1 MVYTSTLIK
10 EKILLLQS
18 NVPPMNFR
26 TAAKVKIYFY
36 NVAMPTMK

>member
-1 MVYTSTLIK
+1 MLIK
-10 EKILLLQS
+10 EKIVLLQS

-26 TAAKVKIYFY
+26 TAAKVKIYIFY